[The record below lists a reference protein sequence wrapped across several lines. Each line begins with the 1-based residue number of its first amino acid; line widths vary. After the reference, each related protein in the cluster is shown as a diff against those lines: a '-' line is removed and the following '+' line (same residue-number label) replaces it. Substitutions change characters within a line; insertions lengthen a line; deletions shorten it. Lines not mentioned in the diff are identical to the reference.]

1 MWRGIAA
8 AVAATAVVA
17 VCLTF
22 VTSAIALTET
32 PSRYGFDADLL
43 ALNAYGDQSTAD
55 LEEAFGERDDV
66 VAATGF
72 ITGSYLVEGLA
83 VPGLAATT
91 VRGDVTPTLLSGRSG
106 LTDDEIVLGEDTLE
120 SVDAELGDLVSVQ
133 LLAPSGAGDEP
144 DNAPVDLRVVG
155 VATFPP
161 VNQTGTDMPR
171 LGIGALVARDA
182 YLQMGGSADN
192 SPEFTMVRM
201 ADGADP
207 AAVIADLPEG
217 FEDRVRITTTWFT
230 DTKPAELLQLDAAMS
245 YLRVARLASFGILL
259 AVVVHA
265 CWVRARADRRDLAVL
280 RVVGFTRRQLD
291 SVAAWQVAPLA
302 VGALVL
308 GVPLGVIVGRRV
320 YMLFAQS
327 LAVVDEATISRR
339 HGGRPHG
346 GRRARGGDRRHRG
359 PHGRPRGTPPPP
371 SSARPDR
378 RRVRP
383 STCRPSRGWPSGS
396 GRCRGWRRASCAT
409 GRRRRGARR
418 RPPGP
423 PPAAWPGDRRPRR
436 PSPPRGRRR

>member
-182 YLQMGGSADN
+182 YLQMGGSTDN

-217 FEDRVRITTTWFT
+217 FEDRVQVTTTWFT
-230 DTKPAELLQLDAAMS
+230 DTEAGRAAAARCRDALPA
-245 YLRVARLASFGILL
+245 
-259 AVVVHA
+259 
-265 CWVRARADRRDLAVL
+265 
-280 RVVGFTRRQLD
+280 
-291 SVAAWQVAPLA
+291 
-302 VGALVL
+302 
-308 GVPLGVIVGRRV
+308 
-320 YMLFAQS
+320 
-327 LAVVDEATISRR
+327 
-339 HGGRPHG
+339 GRPAG
-346 GRRARGGDRRHRG
+346 ELRH
-359 PHGRPRGTPPPP
+359 P
-371 SSARPDR
+371 A
-378 RRVRP
+378 
-383 STCRPSRGWPSGS
+383 
-396 GRCRGWRRASCAT
+396 
-409 GRRRRGARR
+409 RRRGARLLGA
-418 RPPGP
+418 RPGRSP
-423 PPAAWPGDRRPRR
+423 RPRR
-436 PSPPRGRRR
+436 APRGRASPVGSWTRWPPGRWRRSPSARWCWGCRSASSSAGASTCCSHSRWPWSTRPRSQPAWWPP